1 MLHVRFMLPLT
12 SGHLAWHL
20 QIDARIFWGLC
31 LMSLTESQVVPYR
44 DVDVE
49 GVRNGFATSSS
60 TNVVEFSSVVPDSAF
75 SRISLPGKRA
85 LDIVGALIG
94 LVVFAP
100 LFLVIFLLVRR
111 DGGPALFKH
120 KRVGR
125 DGKEFEMLKFRS
137 MIVNAE
143 EMVDKIIA
151 NDPVRRAEWLE
162 THKFSDDPRV
172 TKIGDF
178 LRRKSFDELPQLW
191 NVLRG
196 DMSLVGPRPIGLDE
210 VVKYGP
216 AYTKFISVRPGLTG
230 LWQVNGRN
238 DLAYQEK
245 VALDVA
251 YLSNLSWS
259 NDVRI
264 LFRTVLVV
272 LLERGAR

>member
-1 MLHVRFMLPLT
+1 
-12 SGHLAWHL
+12 
-20 QIDARIFWGLC
+20 
-31 LMSLTESQVVPYR
+31 MSLTESQVVPYR